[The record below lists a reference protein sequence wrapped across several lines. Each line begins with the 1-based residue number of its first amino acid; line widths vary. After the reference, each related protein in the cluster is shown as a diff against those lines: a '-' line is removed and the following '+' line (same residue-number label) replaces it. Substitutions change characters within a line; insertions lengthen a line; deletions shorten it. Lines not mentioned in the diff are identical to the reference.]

1 MSLRSD
7 LEMLPVNPQTYRK
20 MTDEDIE
27 LIKKEMPE
35 SFQRNCI
42 IERMEMANKYY
53 EEVILQNKSEKDWNG

>member
-1 MSLRSD
+1 
-7 LEMLPVNPQTYRK
+7 

-53 EEVILQNKSEKDWNG
+53 EEVILPNKSEKDWNG